1 MQFNMNSTSLL
12 ILIIVSIILLII
24 LWKMFKPYFIKYD
37 TTVLFTGGLGSGK
50 SLESVKTANVLIRK
64 QRFYKYKIPNGLE
77 KHIKRPFKYLFNV
90 LKVRYKKEYIKK
102 TWKIRK
108 NGNLYN
114 QFNDDHNLRYFI
126 KVNKRKC
133 IVKHKKYWRYI
144 KLRTK
149 PMLYSNMP
157 LHFKTHMFSRK
168 REWALTLTPKH
179 IFLIKRIREYSV
191 VLIDEFPQFINQYEW
206 DNEIV
211 QDNANEFI
219 TLFRHYIGGY
229 LILNAQS
236 ESDIVVQ
243 FRRKLNQAIWCFDFK
258 KHLFGLFYTN
268 KMCDI
273 MLSDNIGTMAT
284 TQIEEN
290 TKIHFGLFPPRGTYD
305 TRCYSIRYKNVLEN
319 NIENEEEHNALKTT
333 RILRAKEYISPLDD
347 DTTIKQKEHM
357 KKEVEKLERK

>member
-1 MQFNMNSTSLL
+1 MSGTGLA
-12 ILIIVSIILLII
+12 ITIILGIVALVW
-24 LWKMFKPYFIKYD
+24 LYKMFKPYFIKYD

-50 SLESVKTANVLIRK
+50 SLESVKTSIVLIRK
-64 QRFYKYKIPNGLE
+64 QRFFKYKLPNFFE
-77 KHIKRPFKYLFNV
+77 KRIKRPIRYLHHFLHV
-90 LKVRYKKEYIKK
+90 KHKIEWLKN

-108 NGNLYN
+108 ISADYN
-114 QFNDDHNLRYFI
+114 QYCWDNYNHYFTKTKKGKI
-126 KVNKRKC
+126 KKIKFFENK
-133 IVKHKKYWRYI
+133 
-144 KLRTK
+144 KLRAK

-157 LHFKTHMFSRK
+157 IHYKTSMFSRK
-168 REWALTLTPKH
+168 REWAKIITPKH
-179 IFLIKRIREYSV
+179 VFLIKRIREYSV
-191 VLIDEFPQFINQYEW
+191 VLIDEFPQFINQFEW

-229 LILNAQS
+229 LIINAQS

-273 MLSDNIGTMAT
+273 MLSDNISSMAT

-290 TKIHFGLFPPRGTYD
+290 TKIHFGLFPPKRTYD
-305 TRCYSIRYKNVLEN
+305 TRCYSIRYEN
-319 NIENEEEHNALKTT
+319 ILDRNIREEKEHTKLKTT
-333 RILRAKEYISPLDD
+333 QILRAKAYISPLDS
-347 DTTIKQKEHM
+347 DTTMKQKQLME
-357 KKEVEKLERK
+357 KEIEKLERK